1 MEFQFVSI
9 ALCPFTR
16 HPWKVWLSSF
26 PQLFIRIDK
35 TQYKSSL
42 LQAEEFQ
49 AESLSLKSVCKPLL
63 IFVAL
68 HCTYSSMSMPFL
80 HWGSRTGWSTTNVA
94 FPGLKTRITTLNLL
108 AMLFLTPTQYTD
120 GLNFWKGT
128 FAGSCSTCYLQNPQ
142 VIYHKAA
149 FQTVGPQPLLVHG
162 VILPQV

>member
-108 AMLFLTPTQYTD
+108 AMLFLTQHSILMALIS
-120 GLNFWKGT
+120 GR
-128 FAGSCSTCYLQNPQ
+128 A
-142 VIYHKAA
+142 H
-149 FQTVGPQPLLVHG
+149 LLAHVQLA
-162 VILPQV
+162 ICRTPRSFITKLLSRQ